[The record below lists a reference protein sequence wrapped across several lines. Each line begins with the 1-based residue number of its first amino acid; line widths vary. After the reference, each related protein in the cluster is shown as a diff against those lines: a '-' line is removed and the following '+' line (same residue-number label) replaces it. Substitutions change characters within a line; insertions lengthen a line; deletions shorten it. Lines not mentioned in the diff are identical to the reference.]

1 VHEREPSEGV
11 ASGRS
16 ALPTLRSSRKQGEEG
31 IVQLE
36 GELTADP
43 SLSRLEEWLE
53 EHFVDDGVRTIRI
66 DLSGVHRI
74 DLEGVAALGLLAAE
88 SIRNHKVLV
97 VEGAT
102 GQVRSK
108 LEETGLL
115 RYLTK
120 KGDPHQGSLGD
131 HPPLHEL

>member
-1 VHEREPSEGV
+1 MTEREPFEEV

-16 ALPTLRSSRKQGEEG
+16 ALPSLRSSRKQGEEG

-36 GELTADP
+36 GKLTADP
-43 SLSRLEEWLE
+43 SLPRLEEWLE

-66 DLSGVHRI
+66 DLSGVARI

-88 SIRNHKVLV
+88 SIRKHKVLV

-115 RYLTK
+115 RYLTE
-120 KGDPHQGSLGD
+120 KGEPQQ
-131 HPPLHEL
+131 